1 MRLLVAEDNKAAKM
15 HRSAL
20 KRRGHIVIVASNG
33 EDCTKIYNDKLQDV
47 ILHSDPDEQ
56 IQPFDVVVLGN
67 DIPKMNAIKVTKKIL
82 TVNPLQSV
90 ILISGNDKATSRT
103 LGQLKQKVHI
113 LEKPTEQMLIEKVE
127 EANIY
132 SALGGL
138 NIDIDDFKR
147 AHFTN
152 EQLKK
157 VLRILRKGKE
167 IKPRMISKS

>member
-47 ILHSDPDEQ
+47 
-56 IQPFDVVVLGN
+56 
-67 DIPKMNAIKVTKKIL
+67 
-82 TVNPLQSV
+82 
-90 ILISGNDKATSRT
+90 RT

-113 LEKPTEQMLIEKVE
+113 LEKPTEQLLIEKVE

-167 IKPRMISKS
+167 IKPRLER

>member
-67 DIPKMNAIKVTKKIL
+67 DIPKMNAI
-82 TVNPLQSV
+82 
-90 ILISGNDKATSRT
+90 R
-103 LGQLKQKVHI
+103 
-113 LEKPTEQMLIEKVE
+113 
-127 EANIY
+127 
-132 SALGGL
+132 
-138 NIDIDDFKR
+138 
-147 AHFTN
+147 
-152 EQLKK
+152 
-157 VLRILRKGKE
+157 
-167 IKPRMISKS
+167 